1 MASITDIST
10 ATNLTMN
17 EIKDIDKN
25 IQDNIKEPED
35 LSKAQEIKNR
45 LKSLSNAIK
54 LKAKN
59 SPIGDLLLD
68 KLKQTMDKLKKRT
81 KTIKENSR
89 PLFDTLYEMLLVLLT
104 MLSQALVY
112 FAPTLIVAVI
122 VLYIIYSDSEY
133 ATFIRGIFKKSD

>member
-17 EIKDIDKN
+17 EIKQIDKN
-25 IQDNIKEPED
+25 IQSNIKEPED

-54 LKAKN
+54 KTAGN
-59 SPIGDLLLD
+59 SPIGSLLID
-68 KLKQTMDKLKKRT
+68 KINQTMNKLKKRT
-81 KTIKENSR
+81 KTIKENNR
-89 PLFDTLYEMLLVLLT
+89 PLFDTLYEMLVVFLT
-104 MLSQALVY
+104 MLSQTLIY

-133 ATFIRGIFKKSD
+133 ATFIRSIFKKSD